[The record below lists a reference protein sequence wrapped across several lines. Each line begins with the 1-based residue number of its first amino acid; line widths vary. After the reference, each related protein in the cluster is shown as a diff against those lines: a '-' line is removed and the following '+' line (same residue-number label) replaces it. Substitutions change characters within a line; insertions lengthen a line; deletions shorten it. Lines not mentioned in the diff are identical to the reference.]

1 MEETPAKQ
9 YIFSPDNPIYHLAL
23 NDRLSLCGRWLS
35 TNPEHRKRR
44 DDRRLSAEKPT
55 RQFTALCSTCE
66 RRTTGAPD
74 PKRPALELLPRFSMF
89 EIVP

>member
-9 YIFSPDNPIYHLAL
+9 YIFSPDNPIYHIARSDLV
-23 NDRLSLCGRWLS
+23 SLCGLWLN

-44 DDRRLSAEKPT
+44 DDRRLSLEKPD
-55 RQFTALCSTCE
+55 RQFTALCSKCQ
-66 RRTTGAPD
+66 RKATGAPE
-74 PKRPALELLPRFSMF
+74 PKRPSLELISYRCRT